1 MQTNHQQL
9 SGIDAQSA
17 SPRIEGGTLVLIDI
31 REPDER
37 AREWIAGSVAIPLSA
52 WRTTDLGPYRN
63 KHVVVHCRSGN
74 RTMINAPLFAEAGFA
89 SAAFLEGGIEG
100 WKDAGLPVTRNRKAP
115 LEIMRQVQIIA
126 GSLACAGGLAGYL
139 ADPVYALIPAAVG
152 AGLLMAGV
160 TGWCGMAKLL
170 GHMPWNRQASA

>member
-1 MQTNHQQL
+1 MQTNHHEL
-9 SGIDAQSA
+9 PGIDAQSA
-17 SPRIEGGTLVLIDI
+17 APQVEGGKLVLIDI

-37 AREWIAGSVAIPLSA
+37 AREWIPGSVAIPLSA
-52 WRTTDLGPYRN
+52 WKSADLAPYRD
-63 KHVVVHCRSGN
+63 KGVVVHCRSGN
-74 RTMINAPLFAEAGFA
+74 RTIINAPLFLEAGFA

-100 WKDAGLPVTRNRKAP
+100 WKDAGMPVTQNKKAP

-139 ADPVYALIPAAVG
+139 ADPVYALIPAFVG

-160 TGWCGMAKLL
+160 TGWCGMARLL
-170 GHMPWNRQASA
+170 GHMPWNKPAPV